1 MSDRSP
7 DAELHAIQQLMAA
20 LEPLDAEA
28 RSRVVSYVFGRLG
41 ISGPARSPE
50 FSVLASGSVPAE
62 VSSATARPPQS
73 QPLDIRTLREQK
85 SPKSATEM
93 AAVAAYY
100 LSELAPPGERKR
112 EMTAADVTRLFKHA
126 GFPLPGTPKMTLVH
140 AKNAGYLDPG
150 SERGTYVLNPVGYN
164 LVAHKLPSG
173 APSPARS
180 DVRVKLKRRSAT
192 GNARKTNVRR
202 SR

>member
-7 DAELHAIQQLMAA
+7 DAELHAIQQLIAA

-28 RSRVVSYVFGRLG
+28 RSRVVGYVFGRLG
-41 ISGPARSPE
+41 ISGPPRSPE
-50 FSVLASGSVPAE
+50 FSVLGSGSASAE
-62 VSSATARPPQS
+62 VPSGATRPPQS

-150 SERGTYVLNPVGYN
+150 PERGTYVLNPVGYN

-173 APSPARS
+173 ASSPERS
-180 DVRVKLKRRSAT
+180 NLRSKPKHRSAR
-192 GNARKTNVRR
+192 ASVRKNIGR

>member
-1 MSDRSP
+1 MTNGSP
-7 DAELHAIQQLMAA
+7 DVELHAIQQLIAA
-20 LEPLDAEA
+20 LEPLDEEA
-28 RSRVVSYVFGRLG
+28 RSRVVGYVFGRLG
-41 ISGPARSPE
+41 ISGPRHSPE
-50 FSVLASGSVPAE
+50 FSVLGAGSAAAAGVPTGA
-62 VSSATARPPQS
+62 ARPPQS

-85 SPKSATEM
+85 SPRSATEM

-100 LSELAPPGERKR
+100 LSELAPLAERKR

-150 SERGTYVLNPVGYN
+150 SDRGTYVLNPVGYN

-173 APSPARS
+173 ASSAGPSKPRAEP
-180 DVRVKLKRRSAT
+180 KRRSAR
-192 GNARKTNVRR
+192 GRVKKNAGR
-202 SR
+202 SH

>member
-1 MSDRSP
+1 MTERSP
-7 DAELHAIQQLMAA
+7 DVELHAIQQLIAV
-20 LEPLDAEA
+20 LEPLDEEA
-28 RSRVVSYVFGRLG
+28 RSRVVGYVFGRLG
-41 ISGPARSPE
+41 ISGPLHSPE
-50 FSVLASGSVPAE
+50 FSVLGAGSASAGVPTG
-62 VSSATARPPQS
+62 VTRPPQS

-85 SPKSATEM
+85 SPRSATEM

-100 LSELAPPGERKR
+100 LSELAPSAERKR

-173 APSPARS
+173 ASSAGRSEPGARP
-180 DVRVKLKRRSAT
+180 KRRSAR
-192 GNARKTNVRR
+192 GRVKKNAGR